1 MGKFVAGLIL
11 AVTLVAGGLSSSAR
25 AEGKQDFTLVNK
37 TGYQIEKVFVS
48 PTKSDDWQDDILGRG
63 TLDDGEKVDITFH
76 RAATG
81 CKWDL
86 KVVYTD
92 DGSSAVWQALD
103 LCTISKVTIRYDR
116 KSDTTS
122 ASVE

>member
-11 AVTLVAGGLSSSAR
+11 AVTLVAAGLSSPAY
-25 AEGKQDFTLVNK
+25 AEGKQDFIMVNK
-37 TGYQIEKVFVS
+37 TGYRIDKVFVS
-48 PTKSDDWQDDILGRG
+48 PTKSDEWEDDVLGRDV
-63 TLDDGEKVDITFH
+63 LDDSETVEIKFH

-86 KVVYTD
+86 KVVYAD
-92 DGSSAVWQALD
+92 DGSSAIWQALD
-103 LCTISKVTIRYDR
+103 LCTISKVTIRYNR
-116 KSDTTS
+116 STDTTS